1 MRFSRPFLGALIL
14 ALAAIA
20 IALPL
25 QAQRAGPITI
35 GTLKIPAPTGY
46 VNDFAGVLDP
56 QSEAAIGAIID
67 DVRTKSGGAE
77 IVVVTLP
84 SLEGR
89 PVDDVAIAIGRGW
102 GIGSRGAIGD
112 SLRNVGT
119 LLLVAPNERRVRIEV
134 SEGANNF
141 LTAPETGRI
150 RDQYMIPAF
159 RGGDFAT
166 GIRMGVQALAQAHA
180 DRFGFV
186 LSPGSAPPPVRPPV
200 QQPRGSRGGG
210 FPPGLIIFLIIIIFV
225 FLRNRGGG
233 GGPGGRRR
241 RGYGGP
247 IIIPF
252 PMGGGGWGGG
262 GFGGGGGGGGFGG
275 FGGGGGWSGGGS
287 EGSW

>member
-1 MRFSRPFLGALIL
+1 MRFSRPFLGALI
-14 ALAAIA
+14 AAVA

-25 QAQRAGPITI
+25 RAQRAGPIRI
-35 GTLKIPAPTGY
+35 GTLEIPAPTGY

-56 QSEAAIGAIID
+56 QSEAAIQAVID
-67 DVRTKSGGAE
+67 DVRAKSGGAE

-89 PVDDVAIAIGRGW
+89 PMSEVGIGIARGW
-102 GIGSRGAIGD
+102 GIGSRGAVGD

-119 LLLVAPNERRVRIEV
+119 LLLVAPKERRVRIEV

-141 LTAPETGRI
+141 LTAAETGRI
-150 RDQYMIPAF
+150 RDQYMVPAF
-159 RGGDFAT
+159 SEGDYGT
-166 GIRMGVQALAQAHA
+166 GIRLGVQALGQAFAQQY
-180 DRFGFV
+180 GFA
-186 LSPGSAPPPVRPPV
+186 LSPGSAPPPARAPPV
-200 QQPRGSRGGG
+200 QQPRSRGGG
-210 FPPGLIIFLIIIIFV
+210 FPPGLIIFLVVIVFF

-252 PMGGGGWGGG
+252 PMGGGGGWGGG
-262 GFGGGGGGGGFGG
+262 GFGGGDGGGGFGG

>member
-1 MRFSRPFLGALIL
+1 MRFSRPSFGALIL

-20 IALPL
+20 IAPPL

-35 GTLKIPAPTGY
+35 GALKIPAPTGY

-56 QSEAAIGAIID
+56 QSESAIQAVID
-67 DVRTKSGGAE
+67 DVRAKSGGAE

-89 PVDDVAIAIGRGW
+89 PVDDVAIGIARGW

-119 LLLVAPNERRVRIEV
+119 LLLVAPRERRVRIEV

-159 RGGDFAT
+159 REGDFAT
-166 GIRMGVQALAQAHA
+166 GIRLGVQALGQAHA
-180 DRFGFV
+180 EQYGFA
-186 LSPGSAPPPVRPPV
+186 LSPGSAPPPARAPPV
-200 QQPRGSRGGG
+200 QQPRSRGGG
-210 FPPGLIIFLIIIIFV
+210 FPPGLIIFLVVIAFFV
-225 FLRNRGGG
+225 LRNRGGG

-252 PMGGGGWGGG
+252 PRGGGGV
-262 GFGGGGGGGGFGG
+262 GGGGGLGGG
-275 FGGGGGWSGGGS
+275 
-287 EGSW
+287 

>member
-14 ALAAIA
+14 ALAAF
-20 IALPL
+20 ALAPRL
-25 QAQRAGPITI
+25 EAQRAGPITI

-56 QSEAAIGAIID
+56 QSEAAIQAVID
-67 DVRTKSGGAE
+67 DVRAKSGGAE

-84 SLEGR
+84 SLEDR
-89 PVDDVAIAIGRGW
+89 PVDDVALAIARGW
-102 GIGSRGAIGD
+102 GIGSRGEIGD

-119 LLLVAPNERRVRIEV
+119 LVLVAPQDRRVRIEL
-134 SEGANNF
+134 SAGANNF
-141 LTAPETGRI
+141 LTAAETGRI
-150 RDQYMIPAF
+150 QDQYMVPAF
-159 RGGDFAT
+159 RGGDYAT
-166 GIRMGVQALAQAHA
+166 GIRLGVQALAQEYA
-180 DRFGFV
+180 RQFGFA
-186 LSPGSAPPPVRPPV
+186 LSPGSAPPPVQPPV

-210 FPPGLIIFLIIIIFV
+210 FPPGLIIFLVLMAFM
-225 FLRNRGGG
+225 FFRGRGGG

-241 RGYGGP
+241 RGWGGP

-275 FGGGGGWSGGGS
+275 FGGGGDWGGGGS
-287 EGSW
+287 DRGW